1 MWFETLRDGEGE
13 EEVEF
18 RPRVDSRDRRT
29 GAGAGVD
36 VLGLA
41 GMTQDLLLEGA
52 AFFLMSWFCCSVSR
66 CMSLC
71 SEERAAVNLDT
82 ALL

>member
-1 MWFETLRDGEGE
+1 MNLRDGEGE

-18 RPRVDSRDRRT
+18 RSRVGSRDRRT
-29 GAGAGVD
+29 GVEAGVE

-41 GMTQDLLLEGA
+41 GMTQDLLLEA
-52 AFFLMSWFCCSVSR
+52 VVFLLSNWFCCSVSR

-71 SEERAAVNLDT
+71 RELRAAVSLDT